1 MPRRKSE
8 AHELTTDEAIRK
20 LFPLK
25 VRQAAKKEGQ
35 RARKLGAKKS
45 TKKDSS

>member
-1 MPRRKSE
+1 MPRRKVE

-25 VRQAAKKEGQ
+25 VRKAAKKEGQ
-35 RARKLGAKKS
+35 KARKLRPEKS